1 MRTTAALLLFTLLFS
16 FSIKTAMAATETIT
30 GEVIDSFCYATKD
43 SQGKEHAQCAS
54 SCIKAG
60 VPVAILTVDGKMY
73 FPLREDHKPANNLFE
88 KLGGT
93 RVKTTG
99 VIYEKNGVK
108 FIVVSSVEPL
118 KD

>member
-1 MRTTAALLLFTLLFS
+1 MRTFAALLLFTLLFS
-16 FSIKTAMAATETIT
+16 FSLKTAMAATETIT

-43 SQGKEHAQCAS
+43 SQGQEHSQCAS

-73 FPLREDHKPANNLFE
+73 FPLREDHKPANSLYE

-99 VIYEKNGVK
+99 VVYEKNGVK
-108 FIVVSSVEPL
+108 FIVVNSVEPV
-118 KD
+118 K